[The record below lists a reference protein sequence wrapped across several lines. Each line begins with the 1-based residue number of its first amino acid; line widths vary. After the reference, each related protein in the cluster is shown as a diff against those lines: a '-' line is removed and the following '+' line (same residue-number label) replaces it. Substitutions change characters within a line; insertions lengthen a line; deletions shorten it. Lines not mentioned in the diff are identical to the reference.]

1 MAVTQKAPL
10 ASTFGDNVTAP
21 AWRKKPVWYQVS
33 SEDRMINPDNQKR
46 MSERMK
52 PRKIITLAAG
62 HASLASKPNEVTAL
76 IDEAATSL
84 A

>member
-1 MAVTQKAPL
+1 
-10 ASTFGDNVTAP
+10 
-21 AWRKKPVWYQVS
+21 
-33 SEDRMINPDNQKR
+33 MINPDNQKR